1 MSEVRQWADGS
12 LITQAEAEAE
22 GLRWVDVCLYTEPV
36 PMPGEALEAWRA
48 ALNRTQ
54 PVRYA
59 DTFEWSTDGQTW
71 RSLLTDDV
79 TEQPVKRS
87 WRDRVRIWIAD
98 TCDEI
103 VEDVVRRL
111 VDWIDPDIRTRR

>member
-1 MSEVRQWADGS
+1 MSEKPRS
-12 LITQAEAEAE
+12 EA
-22 GLRWVDVCLYTEPV
+22 
-36 PMPGEALEAWRA
+36 MEAWLS
-48 ALNRTQ
+48 ALNDTQ

-59 DTFEWSTDGQTW
+59 DTFKVPDAPDIMGYLTDG
-71 RSLLTDDV
+71 V